1 MTLDNFYTRMNL
13 TPLDEQTVRM
23 MNPLKLAYLG
33 DAVFETY
40 IRLYL
45 INHVVMTPNE
55 MSKKAIQYVKAA
67 SQARLINGIKT
78 YLTED
83 EWTLVKRGRN
93 QKSSSVPK
101 NALLSDYRYATGF
114 ETLIG
119 YLHLLNHEARII
131 EIIGL
136 GIELL
141 ENRLPV
147 NDNPLGTEVD
157 EDETN

>member
-1 MTLDNFYTRMNL
+1 MNNFYTRMNL

-40 IRLYL
+40 IRMYL

-55 MSKKAIQYVKAA
+55 MSKKAVQYVKAA
-67 SQARLINGIKT
+67 SQARLINGIKS

-119 YLHLLNHEARII
+119 YLHLLNQEARII

-141 ENRLPV
+141 ENRLPAV
-147 NDNPLGTEVD
+147 ENPLESEAGD
-157 EDETN
+157 DETI

>member
-1 MTLDNFYTRMNL
+1 MDNFYTRMNL

-40 IRLYL
+40 IRMYL

-55 MSKKAIQYVKAA
+55 MSKKAVQYVKAA

-147 NDNPLGTEVD
+147 ADNPLGTEVD

>member
-1 MTLDNFYTRMNL
+1 MDNFYTRMNL

-147 NDNPLGTEVD
+147 NDNQLGTEVD

>member
-1 MTLDNFYTRMNL
+1 MDNFYTRMNL

>member
-1 MTLDNFYTRMNL
+1 MDNFYKRMNL

-40 IRLYL
+40 IRMYL

-55 MSKKAIQYVKAA
+55 MSKKAVQYVKAA
-67 SQARLINGIKT
+67 SQARLINGIKA

-147 NDNPLGTEVD
+147 ADNQFGTEVD

>member
-1 MTLDNFYTRMNL
+1 MDNFFTRMNL